1 MWPKDKLRTS
11 KSFLGI
17 SINKRSDSEYSP
29 LTLSRAYLHHSNVA
43 FAKLKMALI
52 RVSDPVFLPESG
64 SSFQISLDPDP
75 VLAPGSQSL
84 QTLFIRRKL
93 IMTKDRKKMKKA
105 VIMFLQIL
113 LSS

>member
-75 VLAPGSQSL
+75 VLAPGSQSK
-84 QTLFIRRKL
+84 TESTNFIY
-93 IMTKDRKKMKKA
+93 
-105 VIMFLQIL
+105 
-113 LSS
+113 